1 MIKHELMSDEGILI
15 VSPEGRLE
23 ASDFESLALEVDPYI
38 EARGHLTGLMILS
51 ETFPRWSDFG
61 ALVSHLKFVRAHH
74 EKIKR
79 VAAVTDSKF
88 VAVMP
93 RVVDHFISA
102 EVKHFEFADRKAAIE
117 WLRHGRT
124 E

>member
-1 MIKHELMSDEGILI
+1 MIKHELKSAEGILI

-23 ASDFESLALEVDPYI
+23 ASDFESLAQEIDPYL
-38 EARGHLTGLMILS
+38 EAQGHLTGLMIVS
-51 ETFPRWSDFG
+51 EAFPRWSDFG

-74 EKIKR
+74 EKIKK

-102 EVKHFEFADRKAAIE
+102 EVKHFDFADSEAALE
-117 WLRHGRT
+117 WLRNGET